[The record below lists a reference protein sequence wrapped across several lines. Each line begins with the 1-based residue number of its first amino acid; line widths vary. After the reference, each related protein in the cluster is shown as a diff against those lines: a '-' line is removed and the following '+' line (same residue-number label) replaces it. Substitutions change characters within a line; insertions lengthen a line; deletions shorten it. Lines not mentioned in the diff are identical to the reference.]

1 MATKPASLA
10 VITIDGFNSYLLPAD
25 RALKVIA
32 LLEGAVTVERDYT
45 SRNFDRKEWVTNK
58 ETTVSYE
65 TTKADSIRTPEGA
78 SAQMPKRSSGRASIE
93 VKAAR
98 LLFEGDDK

>member
-10 VITIDGFNSYLLPAD
+10 VITMDGFNSYLLPAD
-25 RALKVIA
+25 RALKVVA

-65 TTKADSIRTPEGA
+65 TTKADSIRTPDGA
-78 SAQMPKRSSGRASIE
+78 AAQMPKRGSGRASIKGE
-93 VKAAR
+93 ATR
-98 LLFEGDDK
+98 LLTGGGDQ